1 MGLVSWW
8 EERKKKNIEQKIN
21 KYANRI
27 FNLNTTHESRE
38 QIIMELC
45 GIPGVNA
52 TRALLNRFKL
62 TLHDNAI
69 KDETEKEKVIKE
81 IISRGEESIEPV
93 KEFIRHSQEVSIP
106 FDILGQLVDD
116 DEFVNFTLDVLTTDE
131 ALFDDRVMEKR
142 LDVMNVILHCKH
154 KKIYEK
160 VSKLINDDDD
170 RIKIVALNILANQE
184 NIDEVRDKLLEM
196 LVDPNT
202 PPRLVS
208 ALIEIFS
215 RKEWKLKGV
224 KNKVEGMLPKEEYF
238 INKDGIIRKRPGV
251 NN

>member
-142 LDVMNVILHCKH
+142 
-154 KKIYEK
+154 IYEK